1 MAQTVFT
8 PMAMDSPAFLQEPSP
23 YPSASSS
30 WNALMQAWCSP
41 PPTPAECSSF
51 HNAEA
56 PPSSG
61 TGFPLDLH
69 SSSYSHP
76 LWHSHSFGCIKQEDQ
91 WEEMLSSPPMLSSRP
106 LFPPPASR
114 PSCEWELEPP
124 PLALPPSYWE
134 GFFSPCFPT
143 SHHVPAPDEFAPKPT
158 AAAGPS
164 TSALLESALFDAEKE
179 ARSPFAKEE
188 AATAE
193 QKRRSDESRTTDTFR
208 SHSFNCMEDL
218 GIRTLARSLEPP
230 LHLSALDADR
240 SYQRRQTAR
249 EDQQPSTITCERG
262 ILGVGGGLR
271 FIKPRHNRPPQEMN
285 GTACKKRSER
295 VRRGSAAKPGQ
306 STAKPQRKR
315 RKSAT
320 RE

>member
-8 PMAMDSPAFLQEPSP
+8 PMALDSPAFPQEPSP
-23 YPSASSS
+23 YSSSSPS

-41 PPTPAECSSF
+41 PRTPAECSSF

-61 TGFPLDLH
+61 TGFPFDLH
-69 SSSYSHP
+69 SYSHP
-76 LWHSHSFGCIKQEDQ
+76 QWHSHSFGCIKQEDQ
-91 WEEMLSSPPMLSSRP
+91 WEGMLSSPLMLSSRP
-106 LFPPPASR
+106 LCPPAPR
-114 PSCEWELEPP
+114 PSYEWDLEPP
-124 PLALPPSYWE
+124 PLALPPSYLE
-134 GFFSPCFPT
+134 GFSSPCFPT
-143 SHHVPAPDEFAPKPT
+143 SHHVPAPDEFAPKT
-158 AAAGPS
+158 TAAAAGPS
-164 TSALLESALFDAEKE
+164 TSSLLESALFDAEEE

-193 QKRRSDESRTTDTFR
+193 QKRRSDGSRTTDTFR
-208 SHSFNCMEDL
+208 SLSFNCMEDL

-230 LHLSALDADR
+230 LRLSALNADR
-240 SYQRRQTAR
+240 RYQPRQTAR
-249 EDQQPSTITCERG
+249 EEHHQQPSTMTCERG

-271 FIKPRHNRPPQEMN
+271 FIKPRHNRPPEEMN

-315 RKSAT
+315 RKSAS